1 MKTLM
6 HSFPFTHKH
15 KNDEPIKTGVQHIL
29 SCIYFLAFRP
39 QCSGDFN
46 ADRTLYTIS
55 CAASDGTQPI
65 ASATYSVNGVDMGSG
80 IEKETSAC
88 VPHLN
93 HHYLWQLHFH
103 WISLFQRWWREII
116 RYLSTLWGLK
126 APGLLQHSLFGWVCL
141 HYCKNISHGLF
152 SPVQVL
158 FPQQSSQQSSLL
170 TQTAMGQWML
180 QVQNSL

>member
-103 WISLFQRWWREII
+103 WISLFQR
-116 RYLSTLWGLK
+116 
-126 APGLLQHSLFGWVCL
+126 
-141 HYCKNISHGLF
+141 
-152 SPVQVL
+152 
-158 FPQQSSQQSSLL
+158 
-170 TQTAMGQWML
+170 
-180 QVQNSL
+180 